1 MEKMTDCA
9 MCDVVS
15 LCHEYISERDADGNI
30 VKEYACKKCAADLKL
45 KTEEEEKLKK
55 SMMSK
60 EGT

>member
-1 MEKMTDCA
+1 

-30 VKEYACKKCAADLKL
+30 VKEYACKKCATDLKL

-55 SMMSK
+55 SMMMSK
-60 EGT
+60 EGA